1 MRRAWRCASY
11 SPTHRVGVP
20 CSAVDGPARTDAD
33 WLSPFARELRRVD
46 DYAGLVDLVRRTLQA
61 RFGLTNAWLYVFERA
76 DDEHAVLV
84 AVAGPKAS
92 SIERELPIAP
102 LEGDWLL
109 EALRRDDGPIVIPD
123 ARTVPGNPEV
133 ARRLDNRTVVN
144 MPIGVVDHALGFL
157 GGGTFGDEGPVPI
170 DAAAI
175 ASLVHLANIASVAV
189 ARLVLRQR
197 DQMRVHLQGQLAQR
211 QRLESLGL
219 LAGGVAH
226 DFNNLLTVI
235 RAGVSFLAKPD
246 LTHEQRADLTLVAD
260 AERSATQL
268 TRKLLMLGRQ
278 EPPAF
283 ESADL
288 NGVVR
293 DFLRLLERVIPA
305 NIRTDFISGS
315 GLPKLRIDPHQLEQ
329 VLMNLALNAR
339 DAMPEGGRIT
349 FETQQVVVNG
359 DYRRAHPW
367 AKPGR
372 YVLLTVS
379 DTGMGMPP
387 EVVERVFEPFFTTK
401 AKGEGTGLGLAVTW
415 SIVQQHGGMVH
426 CYSEPGRGTAFK
438 IYLPAAEQAVAHVG
452 TRILGA
458 VPQGTERVLIADDQF
473 HVLGIVARILTTA
486 GYDVTAVPDGASA
499 VEAAR
504 RSAFDLHVLDAI
516 MPNLGGREAYE
527 RIRAARPD
535 ARFLFTS
542 GYGGEALP
550 SVFLKDSGI
559 EMIPKPFDPDS
570 LLRAVRAALDREA

>member
-1 MRRAWRCASY
+1 VDS
-11 SPTHRVGVP
+11 SP
-20 CSAVDGPARTDAD
+20 SIQAD
-33 WLSPFARELRRVD
+33 WLSNFARELRRID
-46 DYAGLVDLVRRTLQA
+46 DYENLVELVQRTLGT

-84 AVAGPKAS
+84 AAAGEKAEA
-92 SIERELPIAP
+92 IKRELPVAP
-102 LEGDWLL
+102 VAGDWLI
-109 EALRRDDGPIVIPD
+109 EALRRDEGPIVIPD
-123 ARTVPGNPEV
+123 ARTVQGNPEV

-144 MPIGVVDHALGFL
+144 LPIGVVDHALGVL

-170 DAAAI
+170 DARTIAA
-175 ASLVHLANIASVAV
+175 LVQVANIASVAV
-189 ARLVLRQR
+189 ARLVVRAR
-197 DQMRVHLQGQLAQR
+197 DAARVQLQGQLAQR

-235 RAGVSFLAKPD
+235 RAGVTFVG
-246 LTHEQRADLTLVAD
+246 QADLTPAQRNDLQLIAD

-268 TRKLLMLGRQ
+268 TRKLLLLGRQ
-278 EPPAF
+278 EPPTF

-288 NGVVR
+288 NTVIC

-305 NIRTDFISGS
+305 NIQTDFVAGT

-339 DAMPEGGRIT
+339 DAMPDGGRIT
-349 FETQQVVVNG
+349 VETQQVVVNG

-379 DTGMGMPP
+379 DSGTGMPP

-401 AKGEGTGLGLAVTW
+401 AQGEGTGLGLAVTW
-415 SIVQQHGGMVH
+415 SIVQQHSGMVH
-426 CYSEPGRGTAFK
+426 CYSEPGRGTSFK
-438 IYLPAAEQAVAHVG
+438 IYLPAAEQAIADVG
-452 TRILGA
+452 TAIPGA
-458 VPQGTERVLIADDQF
+458 VPTGTERVLVADDQF
-473 HVLGIVARILTTA
+473 HVLAIVARILTKA
-486 GYDVTAVPDGASA
+486 GYEVTAVPDGSAA

-504 RSAFDLHVLDAI
+504 KAAFDLHVLDAI

-527 RIRAARPD
+527 RIRAARPQ

-542 GYGGEALP
+542 GYGGEAMP
-550 SVFLKDSGI
+550 PAFLKNSGI

-570 LLRAVRAALDREA
+570 LLRAVRAALDKELSA

>member
-1 MRRAWRCASY
+1 VE
-11 SPTHRVGVP
+11 SPP
-20 CSAVDGPARTDAD
+20 PAD
-33 WLSPFARELRRVD
+33 WLLTFARELRRVD
-46 DYAGLVDLVRRTLQA
+46 DYEGLVELVRRTLAA

-84 AVAGPKAS
+84 AAAGARS
-92 SIERELPIAP
+92 DAIRRELPIAP
-102 LEGDWLL
+102 LEGDWLM
-109 EALRRDDGPIVIPD
+109 EALRRDEGPIVIPD
-123 ARTVPGNPEV
+123 ARAVEGNPDV

-144 MPIGVVDHALGFL
+144 LPIGVVDHALGVL
-157 GGGTFGDEGPVPI
+157 GGGTFGEEGPVAI
-170 DAAAI
+170 DAAAV
-175 ASLVHLANIASVAV
+175 AALVQVANIASVAV
-189 ARLVLRQR
+189 ARLVVRAR
-197 DQMRVHLQGQLAQR
+197 DQARVQLQGQLAQR

-235 RAGVSFLAKPD
+235 RAGVTFLGHGELSQA
-246 LTHEQRADLTLVAD
+246 QRNDLTLIAD

-268 TRKLLMLGRQ
+268 TKKLLMLGRQ
-278 EPPAF
+278 EPPSF
-283 ESADL
+283 ESAEL
-288 NGVVR
+288 NGVIS

-305 NIRTDFISGS
+305 SIQTDFVSGS

-339 DAMPEGGRIT
+339 DAMPSGGRIT

-359 DYRRAHPW
+359 EYRRAHPW

-379 DTGMGMPP
+379 DTGTGMPP

-426 CYSEPGRGTAFK
+426 CYSEPGRGTVFK
-438 IYLPAAEQAVAHVG
+438 IYLPAAEQAAADVG
-452 TRILGA
+452 AKIAGA
-458 VPQGTERVLIADDQF
+458 VPMGTERVLVADDQF
-473 HVLGIVARILTTA
+473 HVLAIVARILTKA
-486 GYDVTAVPDGASA
+486 GYEVTAVPDGAAA

-504 RSAFDLHVLDAI
+504 KAPFDLHVLDAI

-527 RIRAARPD
+527 RIRVARPE

-542 GYGGEALP
+542 GYGGDAVPP
-550 SVFLKDSGI
+550 SFLKEAGI
-559 EMIPKPFDPDS
+559 EMIAKPFDPDS